1 MPTERRSGSGLH
13 ETQLENEIAN
23 TSNSV
28 DELTERHLDVQNHLL
43 RQPPIFY
50 SLKKSKEEAAAAID
64 KRAPKNKML
73 DLQVEL
79 AGKIL
84 FLVPTNQ
91 SSFSGAD
98 VTLKVFG
105 KSCSCLAFRYRC
117 IERSPDSLV
126 HPHLEQLWL
135 AEKSLLS
142 EAMGKEHC

>member
-1 MPTERRSGSGLH
+1 MSKT
-13 ETQLENEIAN
+13 
-23 TSNSV
+23 
-28 DELTERHLDVQNHLL
+28 LL

-64 KRAPKNKML
+64 MLRNKML

-98 VTLKVFG
+98 VT
-105 KSCSCLAFRYRC
+105 SRCSGSHALA
-117 IERSPDSLV
+117 
-126 HPHLEQLWL
+126 
-135 AEKSLLS
+135 
-142 EAMGKEHC
+142 